1 MKRGISVLALLAIV
15 ATGAF
20 AQGFSLSAGGG
31 GLFDYS
37 LNNGLQ
43 THISGSKVYAGYN
56 NLSFGGFAFFD
67 ATYAELDVS
76 FAYGKL
82 SYVVKGGG
90 EVEEGMAGNM
100 LQLGFSLLGK
110 YPMGLG
116 GITLSPLLGANYNL
130 VLSGK
135 NPEDGSRIEK
145 PMNWSQLGFLAGVG
159 LDFNFSRFVFLRTE
173 ALFGLRLPSKE
184 MKNEKNR
191 AGSGPDALSGV
202 KTTLGMGPRIKIGV
216 GFKFVGASLYMLVNA
231 DTLNVRSKPSA
242 DSSVVGVVARDTRV
256 QVLDKSGT
264 WWKIR
269 SGTIQGY
276 VNSTYLKA
284 E

>member
-1 MKRGISVLALLAIV
+1 MKKSISVLALLAIM

-20 AQGFSLSAGGG
+20 AQGFSLSAGVG

-37 LNNGLQ
+37 LNNGVQ
-43 THISGSKVYAGYN
+43 THVEGSKVYAGYN
-56 NLSFGGFAFFD
+56 NLSFGGFGFFD

-82 SYVVKGGG
+82 NYVAKGGG
-90 EVEEGMAGNM
+90 LSDEGMLGNM

-116 GITLSPLLGANYNL
+116 GITLSPLLGVNYNL

-135 NPEDGSRIEK
+135 NPEDGSRMEK
-145 PMNWSQLGFLAGVG
+145 AMDNSQLGFLAGVG
-159 LDFNFSRFVFLRTE
+159 LDFNFSRFIFLRTE
-173 ALFGLRLPSKE
+173 AMFSLRLPSKE
-184 MKNEKNR
+184 MKDAKNELNAGTGVSWKN
-191 AGSGPDALSGV
+191 
-202 KTTLGMGPRIKIGV
+202 TFGMGPRFKIGV
-216 GFKFVGASLYMLVNA
+216 GFKFVGATLYMLVNA

-242 DSSVVGVVARDTRV
+242 DSSVVGVLARNDRIE
-256 QVLDKSGT
+256 VLDKSGT
-264 WWKIR
+264 WWKIK

-276 VNSTYLKA
+276 VNSAYLKA

>member
-1 MKRGISVLALLAIV
+1 MKKSISILALLAFM

-20 AQGFSLSAGGG
+20 AQGFSLSAGVG

-37 LNNGLQ
+37 LNNGIQ
-43 THISGSKVYAGYN
+43 THISGSKIYAGYN
-56 NLSFGGFAFFD
+56 NLSFGGFGFFD

-82 SYVVKGGG
+82 NYVVKGGG
-90 EVEEGMAGNM
+90 SLDEGMAGNM

-116 GITLSPLLGANYNL
+116 GITLSPLLGANYNI

-135 NPEDGSRIEK
+135 NPEDGSRLEK
-145 PMNWSQLGFLAGVG
+145 AMNWSQLGFLAGVG

-173 ALFGLRLPSKE
+173 TMFSLRLPSKE
-184 MKNEKNR
+184 MKNQKNE

-202 KTTLGMGPRIKIGV
+202 KTTFGMGPRFKIGV
-216 GFKFVGASLYMLVNA
+216 GFKFVGATLYMLVNA

-242 DSSVVGVVARDTRV
+242 DGSVVGVVARDTRV
-256 QVLDKSGT
+256 EVLNKSGT

-269 SGTIQGY
+269 SGTIEGY
-276 VNSTYLKA
+276 VNSAYLKK

>member
-1 MKRGISVLALLAIV
+1 MKKSFLVLALLAFM

-37 LNNGLQ
+37 LNNGIQ
-43 THISGSKVYAGYN
+43 SYVDGSKYYIGYN
-56 NLSFGGFAFFD
+56 NLSVGAFGFFD

-76 FAYGKL
+76 FAYGML
-82 SYVVKGGG
+82 SYTFKFPGYS
-90 EVEEGMAGNM
+90 EEGKAGIM
-100 LQLGFSLLGK
+100 YQLGFTLLGK

-116 GITLSPLLGANYNL
+116 GITLSPLLGVSYNM

-135 NPEDGSRIEK
+135 YDGVKFEK
-145 PMNWSQLGFLAGVG
+145 PMEDSQLGILGGVG

-173 ALFGLRLPSKE
+173 AMFNLRFASKS
-184 MKNEKNR
+184 MNDGKNEQNAGFSGFSWKN
-191 AGSGPDALSGV
+191 
-202 KTTLGMGPRIKIGV
+202 TLGMGPRFKIGV
-216 GFKFVGASLYMLVNA
+216 GFKFVGATLYMLVNA

-242 DSSVVGVVARDTRV
+242 DASVVGVVARDTRV
-256 QVLDKSGT
+256 EVLEKSGT

-276 VNSTYLKA
+276 VNSAYLKA